1 MCVTPESIPV
11 TSKPISESSENTYDD
26 VVSKVGNDYVEG
38 QYTVVGVQP
47 EKVSITIYN
56 HHAFII
62 YNSVSKIWLA
72 DS

>member
-38 QYTVVGVQP
+38 QYTIVGVQP
-47 EKVSITIYN
+47 EKVMHNYI
-56 HHAFII
+56 
-62 YNSVSKIWLA
+62 
-72 DS
+72 